1 MSFANPLFL
10 LVIILFVPLLLL
22 LKRPKAWLEH
32 SRGKYA
38 YQMKGFKEVLRRLP
52 GIFLVTAVILVTID
66 FARPLGGKY
75 EEEFSFEGREMFNI
89 VDTSNSMTGKAMET
103 IKEVLI
109 DFSQKRAKDK
119 DLVGISVYAGTGMRI
134 DDGRA
139 AIVLLPTYDLRLIEK
154 SIKRIKA
161 KEMVG
166 IYTSIGEGL
175 FVTLVALLD
184 KEMGDEFDI
193 ERLKASICSKDKSY
207 ALELVNYIKR
217 VKKAELKNKVLILFT
232 DGCYN
237 SGIDPAHVFWL
248 MHKERLGI
256 KTYFVAVKPS
266 GATGLSEEDQI
277 KHKKETIR
285 GVLATGGQYFEA
297 EEMGEVKKFYDEID
311 RIEKSKIVVEFKTVR
326 KDLYFWPTLF
336 ALILVGAMVV
346 VESVWLKIP

>member
-52 GIFLVTAVILVTID
+52 GIFLATAVILIIIA
-66 FARPLGGKY
+66 FARPLGGEY
-75 EEEFSFEGREMFNI
+75 EEEFSFEGREVFNI
-89 VDTSNSMTGKAMET
+89 VDTSTSMRGKAIET
-103 IKEVLI
+103 IKEVLA
-109 DFSQKRAKDK
+109 DFSKKRAKDK
-119 DLVGISVYAGTGMRI
+119 DLVGVSVYAGTGMGVN
-134 DDGRA
+134 DGRA
-139 AIVLLPTYDLRLIEK
+139 AIVLLPTHDWRLIGEA
-154 SIKRIKA
+154 IKRIEAA
-161 KEMVG
+161 KMVG

-175 FVTLVALLD
+175 FVTLMALLD

-193 ERLKASICSKDKSY
+193 ERLKASIVSKDKSY

-217 VKKAELKNKVLILFT
+217 IKKAELKNKVLILFT
-232 DGCYN
+232 DGLYN
-237 SGIDPAHVFWL
+237 SGIDPSDVFWL

-266 GATGLSEEDQI
+266 SATGLSAEKKIEHKRKII
-277 KHKKETIR
+277 K

-311 RIEKSKIVVEFKTVR
+311 RIEKSKIVVEFKTVQ
-326 KDLYFWPTLF
+326 KNLYFWPTLA
-336 ALILVGAMVV
+336 ALILIGAMVV
-346 VESVWLKIP
+346 VRSIWLKIL